1 MLQHLLI
8 LPDGTEISSGKSGGA
23 VMAAQLSRSVNTEGV
38 LAPGAAVAACLQ
50 LSLLTDHPI
59 CAGDLLRLHRAEDRQ
74 LLGCFVAQEPV
85 RSGSIV
91 KITAYDKLILLD
103 REISPLLQSLS
114 WPMSL
119 GELAAAVCDFCGL
132 TLEYADF
139 PCSEFTVP
147 QPTGDGITG
156 RQVMM
161 WIAQAAGCFCRATPQ
176 GTVELTW
183 YAEAPLEIAP
193 EQLTVLGGSLRG
205 CGRWEEGTLH
215 CSGQVAEGVLILA
228 PRQYVL
234 SGGLQLET
242 AATAPIDRVQIRQTE
257 SDVGCLYPDAPG
269 ENTLVIQ
276 GNPLLAAETAETV
289 LPIAQQLYERF
300 AGISYTPGTVKLP
313 TTPALEPGQLL
324 AVTDAAGQR
333 HRLFLMQLDRSA
345 AGDTVT
351 CAGSY
356 SRESPTVVNNKTYQT
371 LHGRMLQ
378 LRTDVEGIRAENS
391 DNRGKLSSLALDI
404 EGIRGTV
411 QSQEGQLQQLTT
423 LEQTAQ
429 GLKLS
434 VESLQ
439 TDGASKLKT
448 AMGYTFDDRG
458 LRIARSGEAMENLLD
473 NTGMQVTRGGQPIL
487 RADHKGV
494 EAVDVT
500 VRNYLVVGDHAR
512 FEDYTGNRTACF
524 WVGNRQ
530 TMTEESY
537 ERSYVNQ

>member
-8 LPDGTEISSGKSGGA
+8 LPDGTEICSGTSAGA
-23 VMAAQLSRSVNTEGV
+23 VMAVQLSRSVNTEGV

-59 CAGDLLRLHRAEDRQ
+59 RAGDLLRLYRAEDRQ
-74 LLGCFVAQEPV
+74 LMGCFLAQEPV
-85 RSGSIV
+85 RSGRLLKV
-91 KITAYDKLILLD
+91 TAYDRLIQLD
-103 REISPLLQSLS
+103 KEITPLLRSIS
-114 WPMSL
+114 WPVGL
-119 GELAAAVCDFCGL
+119 GELAAAVCQYCGL
-132 TLEYADF
+132 SLENEDF
-139 PCSEFTVP
+139 PGCEFSVP
-147 QPTGDGITG
+147 CPTGDGITG

-161 WIAQAAGCFCRATPQ
+161 WVAQAAGCFCCATPE
-176 GTVELTW
+176 GTVALDW
-183 YAEAPLEIAP
+183 YADAPLEIGP
-193 EQLTVLGGSLRG
+193 EQLAVLGGVLRG
-205 CGRWEEGTLH
+205 CGYPEGEDLG
-215 CSGQVAEGVLILA
+215 CSGAVADGVLTPT
-228 PRQYVL
+228 PRQYAL

-242 AATAPIDRVQIRQTE
+242 AATVPIDRVQIRQTE
-257 SDVGCLYPDAPG
+257 TDVGCIYPDAPG

-289 LPIAQQLYERF
+289 LPIAQQLFERF
-300 AGISYTPGTVKLP
+300 AGVSYTPGTLKLP

-324 AVTDAAGQR
+324 TVTDASGNR
-333 HRLFLMQLDRSA
+333 HRFYFMSLDRSA

-356 SRESPTVVNNKTYQT
+356 SRESATVVNNRSYQN

-411 QSQEGQLQQLTT
+411 KSQEGQLQQLTT

-434 VESLQ
+434 VEQLQ
-439 TDGASKLKT
+439 NDGASKIKT
-448 AMGYTFDDRG
+448 AMGYTFDDNG
-458 LRIARSGEAMENLLD
+458 LRIARSGQTMENLLD
-473 NTGMQVTRGGQPIL
+473 NTGMKVTRGGEPIL
-487 RADHKGV
+487 QADHRGV

-500 VRNYLVVGDHAR
+500 VRNYLVVGSHAR
-512 FEDYTGNRTACF
+512 LEDYPGGRTACF
-524 WVGNRQ
+524 WLEG
-530 TMTEESY
+530 
-537 ERSYVNQ
+537 